1 MKTQVKLISAT
12 AYPVE
17 TIFCLW
23 HASRAVDPLPIDPE
37 GLHAILACDE
47 SRLREFRDPMVA
59 AARAMGIEQT
69 RVPDTTEWDRLTDQS
84 IRDWMHHKVEDVFR
98 DVINSGIPVSENVDL
113 VFQLTGVSVTLREQ
127 MVRHRI
133 GHHFGDRLGVDII
146 PDLADSTWWSQTMRV
161 LDMSRFA
168 TDMRYV
174 MPESVIAAGPD
185 AIVEYDSAMKEAQVS
200 YVRLL
205 AMGVPV
211 EDARNVIPLAAQH
224 SISWKTN
231 LSALKHIVGKRGCWI
246 AQLGLWEPVIRGMV
260 EEVSAKIHPYLR
272 SMIDPPCFSRG
283 KFTGCHYIGD
293 GNRRVAGEDDSP
305 PCSLYLHHHRREA
318 NLASEESKNSQRWVP
333 INAGVDDE
341 WQSPTQRD
349 GERYTAM
356 REAYAKLWRRDPDSG
371 VQWEAR

>member
-1 MKTQVKLISAT
+1 MKTTVSLISAT

-23 HASRAVDPLPIDPE
+23 HASRAVDPLPVDPE
-37 GLHAILACDE
+37 GLHAILACDP
-47 SRLREFRDPMVA
+47 SRLSEFREPLWKVGAATKCFNPTHAQRMDRTTDPVL
-59 AARAMGIEQT
+59 REKLIE
-69 RVPDTTEWDRLTDQS
+69 
-84 IRDWMHHKVEDVFR
+84 KVERVFR
-98 DVINSGIPVSENVDL
+98 DVVDSGIPVSENIDL

-168 TDMRYV
+168 TDKRYV
-174 MPESVIAAGPD
+174 MPESVIAAGTN
-185 AIVEYDSAMKEAQVS
+185 AIRCYDEMMQMAQDH
-200 YVRLL
+200 YVDLL

-283 KFTGCHYIGD
+283 EFKGCHYIGD

-318 NLASEESKNSQRWVP
+318 NLASQESKHPRRWVP
-333 INAGVDDE
+333 MDAGTNDE
-341 WQSPTQRD
+341 WQPPTQRD
-349 GERYTAM
+349 GARYTAM
-356 REAYAKLWRRDPDSG
+356 REAYAKLWRRDPDTG
-371 VQWEAR
+371 CQWEAR